1 MLAVCCGGGSRFYP
15 RHVACNFPYSHVFSL
30 GYRSNSFPVEST
42 VFSMSLFAVQNLR
55 QVRPHGHTELHPLL
69 VQPLVEYLGEGRPA
83 LLRAAHIAHTPVTAT
98 SLWNELLAQQP
109 PHYVLFYL
117 AVVSNQSRQLQLGGG
132 GITLNDEEEEEEE
145 EESPPNYDWID
156 ASLHPRGAHSTTENG
171 GHIIKQR

>member
-1 MLAVCCGGGSRFYP
+1 VCCGGGSRFYP
-15 RHVACNFPYSHVFSL
+15 RHVACNFPYSHAFSL
-30 GYRSNSFPVEST
+30 GYRSNSFLCLYLQCNTYAKYGPMV
-42 VFSMSLFAVQNLR
+42 
-55 QVRPHGHTELHPLL
+55 TELHPLL

-83 LLRAAHIAHTPVTAT
+83 LLRAATTLI
-98 SLWNELLAQQP
+98 LLSPPPRSGMNSWAQQP

-145 EESPPNYDWID
+145 EEEESPPNYDRID